1 MITVFL
7 RVPSGRG
14 DSSYADAF
22 QGLKLLIY
30 LTPYFSPVHPADYI
44 SVR

>member
-14 DSSYADAF
+14 DSSYADEA
-22 QGLKLLIY
+22 
-30 LTPYFSPVHPADYI
+30 
-44 SVR
+44 